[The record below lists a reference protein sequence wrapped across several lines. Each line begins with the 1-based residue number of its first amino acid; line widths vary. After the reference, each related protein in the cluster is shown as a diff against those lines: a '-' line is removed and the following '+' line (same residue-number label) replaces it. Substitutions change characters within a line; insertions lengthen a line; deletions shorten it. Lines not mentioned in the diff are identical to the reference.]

1 MENQLILSTIIHS
14 KHQAQAPYDNK
25 HLDLFY
31 FLEKVWNSWRV
42 IWQNIIMKR
51 DLVTKYEL
59 WNAAVSTTSLNME
72 KKKKSENYFA
82 LKATAFNYRVNAC
95 KVEEWNMISTRLRD
109 LDNFPN
115 NGANVTL
122 VV

>member
-1 MENQLILSTIIHS
+1 
-14 KHQAQAPYDNK
+14 
-25 HLDLFY
+25 
-31 FLEKVWNSWRV
+31 
-42 IWQNIIMKR
+42 MKR

-59 WNAAVSTTSLNME
+59 WNAAVSTTSLNM
-72 KKKKSENYFA
+72 KMKKKSENYFA